1 MTKEK
6 FEKILLGDAFSVEDL
21 TPDEKKVVYEAMQK
35 YGMPQSTAY
44 VRFFDKGFD
53 PWEISGVNKTQKE
66 FLLTTFADIDGTGND
81 EEGSRGYGYVLTLAK
96 NYDDKKF
103 YDICTQLNV
112 GQKLCEFMAVRGM
125 KSPVTVRKRFRE
137 ADWQP
142 WETVG
147 IEAIIDEICKPKGK
161 TRQRKPEL

>member
-6 FEKILLGDAFSVEDL
+6 FEKITLGGAFSVDDL
-21 TPDEKKVVYEAMQK
+21 TPDEKKLVYEAMQK

-53 PWEISGVNKTQKE
+53 PWEISGITKTQKE
-66 FLLTTFADIDGTGND
+66 FLLTTFAEIDGHGQK

-96 NYDDKKF
+96 DYDDSKF
-103 YDICTQLNV
+103 YEICTQLNV
-112 GQKLCEFMAVRGM
+112 GQRLCEFMAGRGM

-142 WETVG
+142 WELKG
-147 IEAIIDEICKPKGK
+147 IEGIIEEICNQTTKRPNN
-161 TRQRKPEL
+161 